1 VLTTEKGKVLSLSSL
16 FLDWSPEEL
25 DKLTEEAGCSLCHYC
40 RGEQICSPESYEKGL
55 FFVLSGQVMVTKGEG
70 NLLVS
75 VLFPGDLFG
84 AASLFNEEE
93 NYVAILTAQRE
104 TEILTFSEKSVQKL
118 LDTRE
123 DFRRAYVRYLSGR
136 IRFLS
141 DKVDALIKGTGEK
154 KLSAWLL
161 QHMEE
166 DGRVAVAS
174 SMTELASQLNIGRA
188 SLYRELQKLEERGIL
203 ERKGRKIMILDA
215 NQLRN
220 D

>member
-1 VLTTEKGKVLSLSSL
+1 MLTAEEGKVLSLSPLFSNWSL
-16 FLDWSPEEL
+16 EEL
-25 DKLTEEAGCSLCHYC
+25 EELTAEADCSLCYYQK
-40 RGEQICSPESYEKGL
+40 GKQICSPESYQKGL

-75 VLFPGDLFG
+75 VLFPGELFG

-93 NYVAILTAQRE
+93 SYVAILTAQKKTKILSFPEE
-104 TEILTFSEKSVQKL
+104 TVQML

-123 DFRRAYVRYLSGR
+123 DFRRAYVRYLSSR

-141 DKVDALIKGTGEK
+141 NKIDALIKGTGEK
-154 KLSAWLL
+154 KLSSWLL
-161 QHMEE
+161 QHMGE
-166 DGRVAVAS
+166 DGKVALAC
-174 SMTELASQLNIGRA
+174 SMTELASRLNIGRA

-203 ERKGRKIMILDA
+203 ERKGKEITILEP
-215 NQLRN
+215 NRLRS